1 MRKVNLEN
9 IQEAGEYS
17 RLTPGGYI
25 CRITNVEDIPLN
37 QNTGKGDY
45 LKLEFDIAEGD
56 FKDYYKNMEE
66 NLHFWGG
73 SYIRS
78 YKEKALPMFKRMC
91 SCMAKSNPGFVFD
104 GGQQNSDEKTLIGKL
119 IGLVLKE
126 EEYVGNDGSTKTRI
140 VVHTEK
146 SIQEIKEGK
155 FKIPEIKKL
164 DGTSGTHT
172 TSTDFMEVSDS
183 MENIPF

>member
-1 MRKVNLEN
+1 
-9 IQEAGEYS
+9 
-17 RLTPGGYI
+17 
-25 CRITNVEDIPLN
+25 
-37 QNTGKGDY
+37 
-45 LKLEFDIAEGD
+45 
-56 FKDYYKNMEE
+56 
-66 NLHFWGG
+66 
-73 SYIRS
+73 
-78 YKEKALPMFKRMC
+78 MFL
-91 SCMAKSNPGFVFD
+91 FD

-155 FKIPEIKKL
+155 FKIPEIKRL

-183 MENIPF
+183 MEDIPF